1 MAEGDSAVAGSAL
14 KGEVVYFYAF
24 DIAYELRRPGL
35 THLLGQPLVAQHV
48 GVSKRSPRQQLFYQ
62 PRMARLEPLDLSL
75 EGGKVVKVERSVKV
89 LPIGAISLTLKVS
102 FEVDRLEQLSQF
114 HRYQF
119 AGGALQRHA
128 RELSET
134 LRQELG
140 TVAVRPVETLQEE
153 EAYTVFCVES
163 PGEAV
168 GGRWF
173 NAEEWFRANRRTIAT
188 LITQETSDPPLS
200 HQEALESTSKH
211 LSYYQSDLIVVDWD
225 AALIV
230 DRPADFEES
239 LFVMELANVQLEEL
253 EAYDQLIDTALERSY
268 ADLQRPPRIREHKRL
283 LPHLREVRID
293 LARFSD
299 ELSNITKFFGDWH
312 LARLYDT
319 VSRRFHLPDWHRSI
333 DEKLKTLDDLYEM
346 LKQEQNHRI
355 MLVLEASIVLMF
367 VIDIVLL
374 LAELAK

>member
-1 MAEGDSAVAGSAL
+1 MR
-14 KGEVVYFYAF
+14 GEVVYFYAF

-35 THLLGQPLVAQHV
+35 THLLGQQLVAQPV

-62 PRMARLEPLDLSL
+62 PRMARLDPLVLKTPD
-75 EGGKVVKVERSVKV
+75 GGSVQVSRSVKV
-89 LPIGAISLTLKVS
+89 LPIGAISITLRVP
-102 FEVDRLEQLSQF
+102 FVAEGVEALSQF
-114 HRYQF
+114 HRTRF
-119 AGGALQRHA
+119 ANGELHQHVH
-128 RELSET
+128 ELSEA
-134 LRQELG
+134 LRRELEP
-140 TVAVRPVETLQEE
+140 VAVRPVPELQEE
-153 EAYTVFCVES
+153 EAYTVFCIET
-163 PGEAV
+163 PGGQS
-168 GGRWF
+168 GGDTF
-173 NAEEWFRANRRTIAT
+173 NAEEWFRKNRRSIAS
-188 LITQETSDPPLS
+188 LITHEMGTIPLS

-211 LSYYQSDLIVVDWD
+211 LSYYQSDLVVVDWD

-355 MLVLEASIVLMF
+355 MLFLEASIVLMF

>member
-1 MAEGDSAVAGSAL
+1 M
-14 KGEVVYFYAF
+14 
-24 DIAYELRRPGL
+24 
-35 THLLGQPLVAQHV
+35 
-48 GVSKRSPRQQLFYQ
+48 
-62 PRMARLEPLDLSL
+62 
-75 EGGKVVKVERSVKV
+75 
-89 LPIGAISLTLKVS
+89 
-102 FEVDRLEQLSQF
+102 
-114 HRYQF
+114 
-119 AGGALQRHA
+119 
-128 RELSET
+128 
-134 LRQELG
+134 
-140 TVAVRPVETLQEE
+140 
-153 EAYTVFCVES
+153 
-163 PGEAV
+163 
-168 GGRWF
+168 RW
-173 NAEEWFRANRRTIAT
+173 AP
-188 LITQETSDPPLS
+188 SLS
-200 HQEALESTSKH
+200 HLEALLESTSKH
-211 LSYYQSDLIVVDWD
+211 LSYYQSDLVVVDWD

-333 DEKLKTLDDLYEM
+333 DEKLKTLDDLYPKM

-355 MLVLEASIVLMF
+355 GAVPGGLHCADVRDRHCPPAGGAGQIGQRGGGRVRIRAGGRGKTTGACLRDNPLAISRSVRNVTGCRPRSPFFSAVFHRHRPLLKLTDGGGLVSLCPHVLS
-367 VIDIVLL
+367 
-374 LAELAK
+374 